1 VPPKDYGDGDDE
13 GMDDMGFH
21 SASSVV
27 DNLEVRDQVPSMIFD
42 DANTEVLPVVK
53 KKSKKANSAVA
64 GTFLRI
70 RANSNNVPGIGA
82 ISVVSNALNDPN
94 E

>member
-1 VPPKDYGDGDDE
+1 
-13 GMDDMGFH
+13 MDDMGFNP
-21 SASSVV
+21 ASSVL
-27 DNLEVRDQVPSMIFD
+27 DNLEVRDQVPSMVFD
-42 DANTEVLPVVK
+42 DTNTEVAPIIK

-70 RANSNNVPGIGA
+70 RANSNNGPGALSGV
-82 ISVVSNALNDPN
+82 SLSNALNDPK

>member
-1 VPPKDYGDGDDE
+1 MV
-13 GMDDMGFH
+13 
-21 SASSVV
+21 
-27 DNLEVRDQVPSMIFD
+27 FD
-42 DANTEVLPVVK
+42 DANTEVAPIIK

-70 RANSNNVPGIGA
+70 RANSNTKAGVGTMSG
-82 ISVVSNALNDPN
+82 VSNALNDPN